1 MLSETTPQY
10 VGINEMA
17 RILSVSIASLRKW
30 EKDGILTPMRL
41 PNGDRRYDIEATK
54 KQLFNRT

>member
-30 EKDGILTPMRL
+30 EKDGILTPKRL
-41 PNGDRRYDIEATK
+41 PNGDRRYNIEDTK
-54 KQLFNRT
+54 KQLFNRA

>member
-17 RILSVSIASLRKW
+17 RILSVSIASIRKW
-30 EKDGILTPMRL
+30 EKDGILTPKRL
-41 PNGDRRYDIEATK
+41 PNGDRRYDIEETK
-54 KQLFNRT
+54 KQLFNRA

>member
-30 EKDGILTPMRL
+30 EKDGILTPKRL
-41 PNGDRRYDIEATK
+41 PNGDRRYDVEATK
-54 KQLFNRT
+54 KQLFDRA